1 MESQSQDRIYMQRCI
16 DLAGKAEGQTYP
28 NPMVGCVIVY
38 KGRIIGEGFHQKA
51 GGPHAEVNAI
61 RSVKNPEL
69 LPHATLYVNLEP
81 CAHHGKTPPCSTLI
95 REKKIPKVV
104 IGCQDSFS
112 EVAGKGI
119 EMLKEAGTYVTVGIL
134 EKESREL
141 NRRFFTFHEKK
152 RPYILLKWA
161 QTRDGYLDID
171 RASIDEARPTW
182 ITDDWA
188 RRMVHKWRSTEPSIL
203 VGTVTALKDN
213 PSLTV
218 RDWSGPHPLRLVID
232 RFGKL
237 SPTLTLFDGKIPTLV
252 FTEKG
257 SPPHENAE
265 TVFMEFEANPLQAIF
280 DELYRRNIQSIMVEG
295 GGILLQAFTEAGLW
309 DEARVFVGEK
319 WFVSGVEAP
328 HIRQKP
334 VYWEQFGNSRLFIYR
349 NNSLS

>member
-1 MESQSQDRIYMQRCI
+1 MDH
-16 DLAGKAEGQTYP
+16 
-28 NPMVGCVIVY
+28 
-38 KGRIIGEGFHQKA
+38 GRLG
-51 GGPHAEVNAI
+51 
-61 RSVKNPEL
+61 
-69 LPHATLYVNLEP
+69 AT
-81 CAHHGKTPPCSTLI
+81 
-95 REKKIPKVV
+95 
-104 IGCQDSFS
+104 D
-112 EVAGKGI
+112 
-119 EMLKEAGTYVTVGIL
+119 GTQMA
-134 EKESREL
+134 K
-141 NRRFFTFHEKK
+141 H
-152 RPYILLKWA
+152 
-161 QTRDGYLDID
+161 
-171 RASIDEARPTW
+171 
-182 ITDDWA
+182 
-188 RRMVHKWRSTEPSIL
+188 
-203 VGTVTALKDN
+203 GTVTALKDN

-257 SPPHENAE
+257 SPQHENAE
-265 TVFMEFEANPLQAIF
+265 TVFMEFEKNPLQAIF

-328 HIRQKP
+328 HITQKP